1 METVFEGIEFI
12 DPPRVSSWL
21 EQAPAPIAS
30 WFRRRCGEPTEI
42 QRAAW
47 SRLPAG
53 KHLLLSA
60 PTGTGKTLAAFLPI
74 LTQLIQ
80 QRCSEEETLTCLYV
94 SPLKA
99 LSADTE
105 RTLSMHLEE
114 MSALMQ
120 GASCRLLQCGAVIRQ
135 RRSGGGCGGI
145 HRTSC

>member
-1 METVFEGIEFI
+1 MDTTFEGLEFI

-21 EQAPAPIAS
+21 EQAPAAIAN
-30 WFRRRCGEPTEI
+30 WFRRRYGEPTEI

-53 KHLLLSA
+53 QHLLLSA
-60 PTGTGKTLAAFLPI
+60 PTGTGKSLAAFLPI

-80 QRCSEEETLTCLYV
+80 ERSSEEEALTCLYV

-105 RTLSMHLEE
+105 R
-114 MSALMQ
+114 
-120 GASCRLLQCGAVIRQ
+120 
-135 RRSGGGCGGI
+135 
-145 HRTSC
+145 